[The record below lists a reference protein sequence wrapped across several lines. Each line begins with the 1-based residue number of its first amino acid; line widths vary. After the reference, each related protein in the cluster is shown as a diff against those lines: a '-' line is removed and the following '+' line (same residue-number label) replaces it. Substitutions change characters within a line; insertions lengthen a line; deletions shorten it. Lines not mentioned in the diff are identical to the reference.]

1 MQDIEKNFE
10 KFWNEKLDKEEKK
23 ELHEINSNIP
33 FNYEK

>member
-1 MQDIEKNFE
+1 MQEIEEYFG

-33 FNYEK
+33 YTY